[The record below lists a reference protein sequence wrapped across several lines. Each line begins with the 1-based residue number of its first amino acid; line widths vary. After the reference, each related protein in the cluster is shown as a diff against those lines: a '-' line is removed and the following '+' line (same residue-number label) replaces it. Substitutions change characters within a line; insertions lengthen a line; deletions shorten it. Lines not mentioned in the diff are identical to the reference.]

1 MAIDTNEDSHTHLG
15 YTQSIENIGADAIVQ
30 AKILIVDDAFDMS
43 LMVDSM

>member
-1 MAIDTNEDSHTHLG
+1 MAIDKNEDSYTNLG
-15 YTQSIENIGADAIVQ
+15 YTQYIENIGADAIVQ

>member
-1 MAIDTNEDSHTHLG
+1 MAIDTNEDSHIHLG

-30 AKILIVDDAFDMS
+30 VKILIVDDVFDMS